1 MASKIEQDYNYNYS
15 IDIEIVTICSVLKYC
30 GMIVR
35 RAT

>member
-1 MASKIEQDYNYNYS
+1 MACNIEQDYNYS